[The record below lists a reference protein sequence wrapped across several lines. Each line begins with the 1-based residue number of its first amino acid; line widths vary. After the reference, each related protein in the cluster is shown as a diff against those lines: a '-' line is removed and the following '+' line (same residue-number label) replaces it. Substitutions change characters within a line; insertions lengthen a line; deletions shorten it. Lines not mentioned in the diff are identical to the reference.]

1 MNSKRNSCRSL
12 VAGFLVAL
20 ALAPSLRAQTDQTIY
35 ADGLAPGWDSWSWAA
50 VNFAATAPV
59 HSGSKSASITTDGW
73 EALYLHHAAF
83 NTTGYTDLR
92 FWIHGGATGGQLLQV
107 QATLGGAQQA
117 AVTLPALA
125 ANSWQQVT
133 LPLSSLGVAGK
144 ANFDGFWIQDRSGT
158 SKPAFFVDDITLVAV
173 PPPASLT
180 IAVDASKTLRTVD
193 RRHFALN
200 AAIWDAAFDTPSTI
214 SLLQEMGNQTLRF
227 PGGSLS
233 DEYHWQSGTTGNNTW
248 TWSTS
253 FDEFAHV
260 ARTTGAQVFIT
271 VNYGTGT
278 PAEAAAWV
286 RYANGVQGLG
296 FKYWEVGNENYGGW
310 ETDANPRPH
319 DPYTYA
325 LRFRDYYQQ
334 MKAADPSIKIGAV
347 AITGEDQY
355 ANYSD
360 HPATN
365 LRTGTVHNGWTPV
378 MLATLRNLGV
388 TPDFLIYH
396 RYAQA
401 PGGESD
407 AGLLASS
414 SSWSADAADLRQ
426 QLTDYLG
433 APAAGV
439 ELVCTENN
447 SVYSGPGKQTTSLVN
462 GLFLADSL
470 SAAMKTEFN
479 GVVWWDL
486 RNSRETGNNNSAGLY
501 GWRPYGDYGIV
512 SDAIPPGPADRFP
525 TFYVAKLLQHFA
537 RGGDTLVSATSN
549 YSLLS
554 ASAARRADG
563 TLRILVINKSP
574 TASMPVMLSIAGF
587 TPNGS
592 LTAHSYGIPQ
602 DEAARTGTGS
612 ADIATTSPGGSAPT
626 FGYTFPPYSVTVL
639 SLPGSAA
646 PAVRKVDEWVKITS
660 EPTFSGN
667 NIYNTDGAGQSRVA
681 AVSRGQSLSFHVAVQ
696 NEGSAAD
703 TIRLQGTGGSAGFT
717 VKYYAGSLTG
727 ADITS
732 QVVAGTYP
740 FTNAA
745 AGSVN
750 HVYGVVSVAT
760 GTAVGTMKDCLVT
773 AISGGDTTK
782 RDAVRIQV
790 TAK

>member
-1 MNSKRNSCRSL
+1 MNSKRNSFRSL
-12 VAGFLVAL
+12 AAGFLIAL
-20 ALAPSLRAQTDQTIY
+20 TLTPVLRAQSDQTIY
-35 ADGLAPGWDSWSWAA
+35 ADGLAPGWDNWSWAA

-117 AVTLPALA
+117 PVTLPALA
-125 ANSWQQVT
+125 ANTWQQVT

-173 PPPASLT
+173 PPPASLA
-180 IAVDASKTLRTVD
+180 IAVDAGRTLRTVD
-193 RRHFALN
+193 RRHFGLN
-200 AAIWDAAFDTPSTI
+200 AAIWDAAFSTPSTI

-248 TWSTS
+248 TWATS
-253 FDEFAHV
+253 FDEFAQV

-310 ETDANPRPH
+310 ETDSNPRPH

-334 MKAADPSIKIGAV
+334 MKAADPTIKVGAV

-355 ANYSD
+355 ANYPD

-365 LRTGTVHNGWTPV
+365 PRTGQAHNGWTPV
-378 MLATLRNLGV
+378 MLSTLRSLGI
-388 TPDFLIYH
+388 TPDFVIYH
-396 RYAQA
+396 RYAQG

-414 SSWSADAADLRQ
+414 SSWPADAADLRQ

-470 SAAMKTEFN
+470 TAAMKTEFN

-501 GWRPYGDYGIV
+501 GWRPYGDYGMV

-574 TASMPVMLSIAGF
+574 TASLPVTLSIAGF
-587 TPNGS
+587 TPGGA
-592 LTAHSYGIPQ
+592 LTAYSYGIPQ

-612 ADIATTSPGGSAPT
+612 ADIAITSPGGAASTMA
-626 FGYTFPPYSVTVL
+626 YTFPPYSVTVL
-639 SLPGSAA
+639 SLPGGSA
-646 PAVRKVDEWVKITS
+646 PPTRRVDAWIKTAGEA
-660 EPTFSGN
+660 TFSGN
-667 NIYNTDGAGQSRVA
+667 NIYNADGSGQSRVA
-681 AVSRGQSLSFHVAVQ
+681 AVAGGQSASFSIAVQ

-703 TIRLQGTGGSAGFT
+703 NLRLQGTGGSTGFT
-717 VKYYAGSLTG
+717 VKYFTGSTG
-727 ADITS
+727 GTEITS
-732 QVVAGTYP
+732 QVVAGSYLL
-740 FTNAA
+740 TNAP

-750 HVYGVVSVAT
+750 LFRAVVTVT
-760 GTAVGTMKDCLVT
+760 PGTAAGTLKDCIVT
-773 AISGGDTTK
+773 AISGGDGTK
-782 RDAVRIQV
+782 RDTVRFQV
-790 TAK
+790 TSK